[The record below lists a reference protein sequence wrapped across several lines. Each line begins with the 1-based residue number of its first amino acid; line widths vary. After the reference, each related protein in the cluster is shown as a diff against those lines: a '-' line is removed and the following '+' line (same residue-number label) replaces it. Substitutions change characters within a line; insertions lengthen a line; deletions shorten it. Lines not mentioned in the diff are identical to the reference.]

1 MIIGP
6 RYVSAVSA
14 FSSQEIMFP
23 LLACHFRCPNHLWR
37 FRQATGLP
45 SGLKDPLFYPR
56 VKLGQF
62 VNGPVGAL
70 SDIRTVLTQ
79 LINIVLRH
87 SRCSSTSF
95 DEADLRFYYR
105 KIPRA

>member
-1 MIIGP
+1 MLLNQQFASGP
-6 RYVSAVSA
+6 G
-14 FSSQEIMFP
+14 
-23 LLACHFRCPNHLWR
+23 WR
-37 FRQATGLP
+37 GAMSNLGLP

-70 SDIRTVLTQ
+70 SDIRTVLTE

-87 SRCSSTSF
+87 LRCSSASF
-95 DEADLRFYYR
+95 DEADLRFYCR